1 MHSFHG
7 TFIRNCIVTHVIDG
21 KTIRVLLNPDGG
33 QQRSSTGD
41 GWEDSLVVG
50 SEPTSRI
57 PSDELDA
64 SIEAT
69 PTTYFV
75 TLIIAFACA
84 LVESLPI
91 TSIVDDNF
99 SVAITA
105 IACGSLLY

>member
-1 MHSFHG
+1 LAYF
-7 TFIRNCIVTHVIDG
+7 
-21 KTIRVLLNPDGG
+21 
-33 QQRSSTGD
+33 
-41 GWEDSLVVG
+41 
-50 SEPTSRI
+50 
-57 PSDELDA
+57 DA
-64 SIEAT
+64 FGFIEAT